1 MRKRQENWVIG
12 NSSLKHRLF
21 LLGLFFLISL
31 LIFLYII
38 GELTFDCP
46 FNRFFNFKCLT
57 CGSTTAF
64 RYLINGEGFFKVF
77 TLNPLFYF
85 WVIIFSLSYFD
96 FMMFTVLN
104 FKSNL
109 LYKLII
115 KIERNL
121 FIRYSCYLVFI
132 LNLVYL
138 NFIK

>member
-1 MRKRQENWVIG
+1 MRKRQENWVSG
-12 NSSLKHRLF
+12 NSFLNHRLF

-64 RYLINGEGFFKVF
+64 RYLITGEGFFSVF

>member
-21 LLGLFFLISL
+21 LLGLFFLTSL
-31 LIFLYII
+31 LIFSYII
-38 GELTFDCP
+38 GELNFDCP

-57 CGSTTAF
+57 CGSTAAI
-64 RYLINGEGFFKVF
+64 RCLLNGGGFFSVF

-96 FMMFTVLN
+96 FMMFIVFK